1 MAAHFV
7 DHLRSRSI
15 ANAEV
20 TAVVGAA
27 GIASAFAL
35 SADHIEN
42 GPTICPFRLATGLPC
57 PGCGL
62 TRSWVYLA
70 HGRWTDSVIAHPFG
84 VVAAALVVA
93 LIVTV
98 VRARARGDDPPE
110 LMSSFAV
117 GGSSRSWA
125 AGLPLRWAGC
135 CLRFQP
141 DDAGCPD
148 PSARGPDEAASQKA
162 R

>member
-110 LMSSFAV
+110 LDVVVRRRWFLAIVGAWVAFAV
-117 GGSSRSWA
+117 GRLLFA
-125 AGLPLRWAGC
+125 I
-135 CLRFQP
+135 
-141 DDAGCPD
+141 
-148 PSARGPDEAASQKA
+148 SA
-162 R
+162 

>member
-1 MAAHFV
+1 MVVPFA

-20 TAVVGAA
+20 AAIVGAA
-27 GIASAFAL
+27 GIVGAFAL
-35 SADHIEN
+35 SADRIES

-70 HGRWTDSVIAHPFG
+70 HGRWTDSVTAHPFG

-98 VRARARGDDPPE
+98 VRSRARRDDPPE
-110 LMSSFAV
+110 LDVVVRRGWFLAIAGAWLTFAAVRLVFAV
-117 GGSSRSWA
+117 
-125 AGLPLRWAGC
+125 
-135 CLRFQP
+135 
-141 DDAGCPD
+141 
-148 PSARGPDEAASQKA
+148 SA
-162 R
+162 